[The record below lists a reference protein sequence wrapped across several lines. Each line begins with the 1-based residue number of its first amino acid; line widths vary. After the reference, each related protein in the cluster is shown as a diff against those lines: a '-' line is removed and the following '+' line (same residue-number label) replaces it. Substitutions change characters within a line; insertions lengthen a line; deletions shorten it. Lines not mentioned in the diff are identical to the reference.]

1 MNADTRAPTALPA
14 IPDEA
19 RAVVR
24 ALAPGV
30 LLCALAEWFIVDAL
44 VTALSHPSEG
54 GPPGRSLR
62 HFVAGLLLIH
72 LAYGHL
78 LQRCAAL
85 FSRHTDARIHTALRR
100 VSALDLATFERIV
113 PGSFVL
119 RLTADVELVRDFA
132 AGFARLLRAAAA
144 LVVALGYCHV
154 LSPKAAFIAAVSMGV
169 VAIVIIIAQL
179 ERKGRAARLSGLRD
193 AVQGLVEDA
202 ISGFAQLRQN
212 RARSDAIAAEVRR
225 RSAALDHERDG
236 VVATFVEAQARGRYL
251 LYGALAVTAW
261 TVTHLEARPSVEAAP
276 ITLLVMY
283 AGLTQLVATRLM
295 PQALDAW
302 DAWLRLRAATD
313 DLPPIAAPDAADDGA
328 HPLPARPGRVELRGV
343 SYTRPSTAH
352 RAGFVMGPVDLTL
365 RPGEVVFV
373 TGENGSGKSTFLKVL
388 TGLYRAD
395 AGALLVDGR
404 AVGPEDMSAWRSR
417 FASIF
422 SDFALFDRLYGVE
435 AVDPERV
442 RRLLDELQL
451 GHKTAWVDGRF
462 TELELS
468 TGQRKRLAMV
478 AALLRDRPIHVFDEW
493 SAEQDPEYRAW
504 FYDTLLPRLAAR
516 GAIVLAVTHDEDFFD
531 RADRVLHFDAG
542 QMVQR

>member
-1 MNADTRAPTALPA
+1 MALL
-14 IPDEA
+14 
-19 RAVVR
+19 R
-24 ALAPGV
+24 ALGPTLA
-30 LLCALAEWFIVDAL
+30 LCALAEWFIIDAI
-44 VTALSHPSEG
+44 VSALSVELVDG
-54 GPPGRSLR
+54 APGRSLR
-62 HFVAGLLLIH
+62 HFTAGLLLSH
-72 LAYGHL
+72 FAFGRLLERTAGLLAARTGE
-78 LQRCAAL
+78 RV
-85 FSRHTDARIHTALRR
+85 TDTLRR
-100 VSALDLATFERIV
+100 MAGLDLATFERLEASALI
-113 PGSFVL
+113 P
-119 RLTADVELVRDFA
+119 RLTTDVEEVRSFA
-132 AGFARLLRAAAA
+132 TGLARMLRAAAA
-144 LVVALGYCHV
+144 LTIGLGYCHA
-154 LSPKAAFIAAVSMGV
+154 LSPTAALIAALVLGV
-169 VAIVIIIAQL
+169 VAVIIL
-179 ERKGRAARLSGLRD
+179 VGHFERDAHLGRLAAARDG
-193 AVQGLVEDA
+193 VQRLVEDA
-202 ISGFAQLRQN
+202 IAGFVQLRQHRPRR
-212 RARSDAIAAEVRR
+212 RAILGEVRR
-225 RSAALDHERDG
+225 RSAQLDAERDR
-236 VVATFVEAQARGRYL
+236 VSVAFVETHAQERYL
-251 LYGALAVTAW
+251 LYFGLAICAWFLIQLEGRSPTA
-261 TVTHLEARPSVEAAP
+261 AAP

-283 AGLTQLVATRLM
+283 VGLTQLEATRLL
-295 PQALDAW
+295 PQAMDAQHAWRRLCAALDGLGPA
-302 DAWLRLRAATD
+302 ARAPA
-313 DLPPIAAPDAADDGA
+313 PPPGRPDA
-328 HPLPARPGRVELRGV
+328 LPERPSRVELRGV
-343 SYTRPSTAH
+343 CYRRPSTAH
-352 RAGFVMGPVDLTL
+352 RAGFELGPIDLIL
-365 RPGEVVFV
+365 RAGEVVFV

>member
-388 TGLYRAD
+388 TGLYRPHSGTIA
-395 AGALLVDGR
+395 VDGR
-404 AVGPEDMSAWRSR
+404 AVPAALPGYRAL
-417 FASIF
+417 FATIF
-422 SDFALFDRLYGVE
+422 SDFTLFERIHGVE
-435 AVDPERV
+435 RPDPARV
-442 RRLLDELQL
+442 QALIDELDL
-451 GHKTAWVDGRF
+451 SRKTAFVDGRF
-462 TELELS
+462 TELALS

-478 AALLRDRPIHVFDEW
+478 AALVRERPIHVFDEW
-493 SAEQDPEYRAW
+493 TAEQDPEHRAW
-504 FYDTLLPRLAAR
+504 FYHTLLPRLAAA
-516 GAIVLAVTHDEDFFD
+516 GGIVVAVTHDEEFFD
-531 RADRVLHFDAG
+531 LADRIVHFDAG
-542 QMVQR
+542 RMVCR